1 MTVALP
7 ARPGRALDAVVERL
21 VDRFGPRALR
31 DEPLGPR
38 CTYRVGGTARL
49 LVVVENRDE
58 LDLLAE
64 ILAEEPV
71 DVLCVGRGSN
81 LLVSERGFDG
91 VAVVLGEGLAEITVA
106 DSPATPADPEVPAD
120 PRRLVCAGGATV
132 LPVLARR
139 TVAAGLRGFEWAVG
153 VPGSVGGAVAMNAGG
168 HGSDMASSLV
178 RVEVVDLHVAG
189 SRRWWTIEELQLRY
203 RGSALGPSQVVV
215 QAELAL
221 VPGDRDAA
229 EALLAEIVAW
239 RRTNQPGGQ
248 NAGSVF
254 TNPPGDS
261 AGRIIDA
268 AGAKGLRVGTAEV
281 SPKHANFIQAD
292 AGGRAEDVYALMG
305 EVRRRVLAAGGPL
318 LVPETRMIGFTDPL
332 PPSEAAA
339 GPAEGPA

>member
-7 ARPGRALDAVVERL
+7 ARPGRALEAVVERL
-21 VDRFGPRALR
+21 ADHFGPRVLR

-38 CTYRVGGTARL
+38 CTYRVGGAARV
-49 LVVVENRDE
+49 LVVVERAEE
-58 LDLLAE
+58 LDVVAT
-64 ILAEEPV
+64 ILAEDPV
-71 DVLCVGRGSN
+71 AVLCIGRGSN

-91 VAVVLGEGLAEITVA
+91 VAVVLGEGLAQITVA
-106 DSPATPADPEVPAD
+106 DGPDDASTPEDG
-120 PRRLVCAGGATV
+120 RRRVVAGGATA

-189 SRRWWTIEELQLRY
+189 SRRWWSVEELRLRY
-203 RGSALGPSQVVV
+203 RGSALGSSHVVV
-215 QAELAL
+215 RAELAL
-221 VPGDRDAA
+221 EPGDRDAA
-229 EALLAEIVAW
+229 ESLLAEIVAW
-239 RRTNQPGGQ
+239 RRSNQPGGQ

-254 TNPPGDS
+254 TNPPGES

-268 AGAKGLRVGTAEV
+268 AGAKGLRHGSAEV

-305 EVRRRVLAAGGPL
+305 EVRVRVLAAGGPL
-318 LVPETRMIGFTDPL
+318 LVPETRMIGFAEPL
-332 PPSEAAA
+332 PPVGAAHVDTEATS
-339 GPAEGPA
+339 